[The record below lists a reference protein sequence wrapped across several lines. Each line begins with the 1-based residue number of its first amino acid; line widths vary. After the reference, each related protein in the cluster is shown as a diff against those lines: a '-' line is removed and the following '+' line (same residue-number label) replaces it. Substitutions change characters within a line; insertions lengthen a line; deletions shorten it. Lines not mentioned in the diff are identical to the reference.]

1 MTLMDLTI
9 VNIAIPNM
17 VDKLDVSLDRIL
29 WVVNVYSLALAVLMV
44 TAGRL
49 GDLRGKKELFIAG
62 ISLFTVA
69 SAVCGISQ
77 TSAELISARAVQGIG
92 AALLLPQTLSIIVDI
107 FPPKQRGAALGIWG
121 TVAGVSGAAGPT
133 IGGLLVSHLDW
144 RWIFF
149 VNIPLGII
157 ALVGA
162 VAIMPATKHR
172 VSHRFD
178 GVGVALSTAM
188 LFCLTFGLIEGEPFG
203 WDTRIWGL
211 LIAAVVLFVVL
222 LVHQRGQQE
231 NEPLIPFALFRDRNF
246 SVMNIVGIA
255 VSFGVVGLLLPLTIY
270 LQSVREFSALKA
282 GLTLLPLS
290 LGTFI
295 MAGPAGIIAGKF
307 GGKWILMAGLTAFAG
322 GLAWIVA
329 VADPSAG
336 WFAFAPPLFLIGLGA
351 GCTFAPMASEVMRN
365 VPARLTGAASG
376 LNNALRQVGSVLAG
390 AVIGAVLQSQ
400 LASSLAKQA
409 EARAGDLPAG
419 SRSTFVQGFKAAG
432 KHLDVG
438 ASQGTG
444 GGSLPTGVPAEIAH
458 RIQEVAGQVF
468 AAAFTD
474 ALRPAMLVPAAVLLV
489 AVAACLLV
497 QNPRTAS
504 ANPHGLPV
512 TEEELA
518 AEAAAEAAPV
528 PVGS

>member
-1 MTLMDLTI
+1 
-9 VNIAIPNM
+9 
-17 VDKLDVSLDRIL
+17 
-29 WVVNVYSLALAVLMV
+29 
-44 TAGRL
+44 
-49 GDLRGKKELFIAG
+49 
-62 ISLFTVA
+62 
-69 SAVCGISQ
+69 
-77 TSAELISARAVQGIG
+77 
-92 AALLLPQTLSIIVDI
+92 
-107 FPPKQRGAALGIWG
+107 
-121 TVAGVSGAAGPT
+121 
-133 IGGLLVSHLDW
+133 
-144 RWIFF
+144 
-149 VNIPLGII
+149 
-157 ALVGA
+157 
-162 VAIMPATKHR
+162 
-172 VSHRFD
+172 
-178 GVGVALSTAM
+178 
-188 LFCLTFGLIEGEPFG
+188 
-203 WDTRIWGL
+203 
-211 LIAAVVLFVVL
+211 
-222 LVHQRGQQE
+222 
-231 NEPLIPFALFRDRNF
+231 
-246 SVMNIVGIA
+246 
-255 VSFGVVGLLLPLTIY
+255 
-270 LQSVREFSALKA
+270 
-282 GLTLLPLS
+282 

-307 GGKWILMAGLTAFAG
+307 GGKWIMMAGLTAFAG